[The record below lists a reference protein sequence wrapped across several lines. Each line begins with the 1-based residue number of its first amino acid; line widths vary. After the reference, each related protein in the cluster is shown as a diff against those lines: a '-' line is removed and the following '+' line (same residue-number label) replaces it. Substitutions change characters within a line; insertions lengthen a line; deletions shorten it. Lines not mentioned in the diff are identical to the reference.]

1 MSGLFHIAAS
11 WRRSLRRAQ
20 ATKLIVLACLTGAIT
35 GAATVAFVELINLVQ
50 WAAIGSADLPLRVL
64 PNVPWYR
71 VLLAPVLGGLILG
84 PRCWAD

>member
-35 GAATVAFVELINLVQ
+35 GAATVAFVE
-50 WAAIGSADLPLRVL
+50 